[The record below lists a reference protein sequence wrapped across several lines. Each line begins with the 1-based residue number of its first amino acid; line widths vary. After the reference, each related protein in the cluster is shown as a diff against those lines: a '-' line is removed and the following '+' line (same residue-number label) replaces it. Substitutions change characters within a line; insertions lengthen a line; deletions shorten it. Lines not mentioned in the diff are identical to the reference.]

1 MTFDKTTLLLFSL
14 LFALSCSRSAGQDA
28 ETDDDSAAG
37 AEEVTPEKEAV
48 LIRASRLTLGTVEK
62 VLESTANVMSMDV
75 VELMPERAEP
85 VIEVL
90 VEEGDL
96 VEAGQV
102 LARLRDENAI
112 LAVAEADVRMMETQ
126 QAMNQA
132 QRELERDKKLMESGG
147 ATGVLSDRDLETR
160 RQTWDASKTAH
171 QTAAV
176 ARDKALLD
184 LAQCELISPISGTI
198 SVRDIS
204 LGDMATV
211 GQRAFEITD
220 QSRPKVVLYRPQ
232 RELNDLKVGQRL
244 VATSDAFPG
253 LSVGGYIE
261 RIAPTV
267 DLATGTVKVTAAL
280 EPKGLIIPI
289 GILAKL
295 ALVLDTHED
304 VLLIPKK
311 ALVHEGS
318 LVYCYVVRDGKAVRV
333 DVVEGFQNED
343 KVEAAAGTDLTI
355 DDLVVVVG
363 SDRISDGDPVEI
375 ADE

>member
-1 MTFDKTTLLLFSL
+1 MTSDKKTLLPFCL
-14 LFALSCSRSAGQDA
+14 LFALGCSRFTEQKESTDEVADTAVEEDA
-28 ETDDDSAAG
+28 PA
-37 AEEVTPEKEAV
+37 KEAILV
-48 LIRASRLTLGTVEK
+48 RASGLTLGTVEK

-85 VIEVL
+85 VLEVL

-102 LARLRDENAI
+102 LAKLRDENAK
-112 LAVAEADVRMMETQ
+112 LALAETDVRVTETQ
-126 QAMNQA
+126 QAMDQA
-132 QRELERDKKLMESGG
+132 QREFERDKKLMETGG

-171 QTAAV
+171 QSATV
-176 ARDKALLD
+176 ARNKALLD
-184 LAQCELISPISGTI
+184 LEKCELISPISGTI

-204 LGDMATV
+204 VGDMATV
-211 GQRAFEITD
+211 GARAFEITD
-220 QSRPKVVLYRPQ
+220 QSSPKVVLYRPQ
-232 RELNDLKVGQRL
+232 RELIDLRVGQRL

-253 LSVGGYIE
+253 ISVNGYIE
-261 RIAPTV
+261 RIAPTI
-267 DLATGTVKVTAAL
+267 DLTTGTVKVTAAL
-280 EPKGLIIPI
+280 EPEGQLIPI

-295 ALVLDTHED
+295 ALVLDTHEN
-304 VLLIPKK
+304 VLLVPKK

-318 LVYCYVVRDGKAVRV
+318 QVYCYAVRDGHAVRV

-343 KVEAAAGTDLTI
+343 MVEAAEGTDLTI

-363 SDRISDGDPVEI
+363 SDRISEGDPVEL

>member
-1 MTFDKTTLLLFSL
+1 MTLHKTPYLLFSL
-14 LFALSCSRSAGQDA
+14 LLALSCSRLAEQADA
-28 ETDDDSAAG
+28 TDEASTPD
-37 AEEVTPEKEAV
+37 AEEVAPEKEAV
-48 LIRASRLTLGTVEK
+48 LVRASGLTLGTVEK

-85 VIEVL
+85 VIAIM

-102 LARLRDENAI
+102 LAKLRDENAR
-112 LAVAEADVRMMETQ
+112 LAVAEADVRVMETQ
-126 QAMNQA
+126 QAMDQA
-132 QRELERDKKLMESGG
+132 QREFERDQKLMESGG
-147 ATGVLSDRDLETR
+147 ATSLLSDRVFETS
-160 RQTWDASKTAH
+160 RQTRDASKTAH
-171 QTAAV
+171 QTAIV

-184 LAQCELISPISGTI
+184 LAKCELISPISGTI

-204 LGDMATV
+204 VGDMATV
-211 GQRAFEITD
+211 GMRAFEITD
-220 QSRPKVVLYRPQ
+220 QSNPKVVLYRPQ
-232 RELNDLKVGQRL
+232 RDLVDLHVGQRL
-244 VATSDAFPG
+244 TATSDAFPG
-253 LSVGGYIE
+253 TTVAGIIE

-280 EPKGLIIPI
+280 EPEGLLIPI

-295 ALVLDTHED
+295 VLVLDTHED

-318 LVYCYVVRDGKAVRV
+318 QVYCYVVREGRAVRV
-333 DVVEGFQNED
+333 EVVEGFQNED
-343 KVEAAAGTDLTI
+343 QVEAAEGTELTI
-355 DDLVVVVG
+355 EDLVVVVG
-363 SDRISDGDPVEI
+363 SDRISEGDLVEL

>member
-1 MTFDKTTLLLFSL
+1 MTSDKPTILLFSL
-14 LFALSCSRSAGQDA
+14 LFALSCSRLAEQAA
-28 ETDDDSAAG
+28 ETNDDSATG
-37 AEEVTPEKEAV
+37 AEEVTPEREAV
-48 LIRASRLTLGTVEK
+48 LVRASGLTLGTVVK

-75 VELMPERAEP
+75 VDLMPERAEP
-85 VIEVL
+85 VIAVL

-102 LARLRDENAI
+102 LARLRDENAK
-112 LAVAEADVRMMETQ
+112 LAVAEADVRVTETQ

-132 QRELERDKKLMESGG
+132 QREFERDKSLMESGG
-147 ATGVLSDRDLETR
+147 ATGVLSDRDLEMR

-184 LAQCELISPISGTI
+184 LAKCELISPISGTI

-211 GQRAFEITD
+211 GSRAFEITD
-220 QSRPKVVLYRPQ
+220 QSNPKMVLYRPQ
-232 RELNDLKVGQRL
+232 RELTDLKVGQRL
-244 VATSDAFPG
+244 IATSDAFPG
-253 LSVGGYIE
+253 LSVSGFIE

-280 EPKGLIIPI
+280 EPDGLLIPI

-295 ALVLDTHED
+295 VLVLDTHENA
-304 VLLIPKK
+304 LLIPKK
-311 ALVHEGS
+311 ALVHEGR

-343 KVEAAAGTDLTI
+343 MVEAAAGTDLTI
-355 DDLVVVVG
+355 DDIVVVVG
-363 SDRISDGDPVEI
+363 SDRISEGDPVEL